1 MKKFIFASIISC
13 LLAFGVSAQVVKKE
27 MTQAEVDKI
36 VKSFSDHEAEFR
48 QILTGFAFNRKVVF
62 QTIGMG
68 GQITGEYRRESFM
81 DLSPKNLRQEKII
94 FFPMPTIKD
103 VTISAD
109 DLEDINGVNMFALA
123 PENIS
128 KYAFTYIGIEKIDD
142 LELYVFDTSPKVM
155 PSPKNPK
162 DRLFQGRIW
171 VDTIDLALVKSK
183 GKGVPETKQN
193 KFPTVELWRENVDG
207 KYWFPSFASSDDELI
222 FDNGY
227 SIKVKL
233 RTKYN
238 NYFKKGKSEVVVL
251 DDDDPSLKTMTAPT
265 PTPTPKKP

>member
-1 MKKFIFASIISC
+1 MKKLIFASIVSF
-13 LLAFGVSAQVVKKE
+13 LMVFSVSAQVVKKE
-27 MTQAEVDKI
+27 MTQAEIDKI

-48 QILTGFAFNRKVVF
+48 QILTGYVFNRKIIF

-68 GQITGEYRRESFM
+68 GQITGEYRRDSFM
-81 DLSPKNLRQEKII
+81 ALAPSGERIEKIL
-94 FFPMPTIKD
+94 FAPMSTIKD
-103 VTISAD
+103 LTLTAD
-109 DLEDINGVNMFALA
+109 DFEDANGVNMFALE
-123 PENIS
+123 PTNIS
-128 KYAFTYIGIEKIDD
+128 KYAFTYIGKEKIDD
-142 LELYVFDTSPKVM
+142 LDLYVFDASPKVM

-171 VDTIDLALVKSK
+171 VDDRDLAIVKTK

-207 KYWFPSFASSDDELI
+207 KYWFPSLAKADDELI

-233 RTKYN
+233 RNKYS
-238 NYFKKGKSEVVVL
+238 NYQVGKTEVRVL
-251 DDDDPSLKTMTAPT
+251 DDDDPSLKETKPT